1 MKHAFIFDIDG
12 TIADCSHRLKH
23 IQNDTPDWDTF
34 YSLCVND
41 KPIDNV
47 CHLLRMI
54 PSDVDIIFITGRS
67 EKWCNHT
74 ESWIGRYVFGTIRN
88 RALFMRADGDHRPDY
103 VIKKEIWEKHI
114 KDKYNVLG
122 VFEDR
127 DQVVKMWRELGLTCY
142 QVADGSY

>member
-1 MKHAFIFDIDG
+1 MKPAFIFDIDG
-12 TIADCSHRLKH
+12 TIADCSHRLH
-23 IQNDTPDWDTF
+23 FIQQETPDWDAF

-47 CHLLRMI
+47 CHLLRII

-67 EKWCNHT
+67 EKWRGDTNN
-74 ESWIGRYVFGTIRN
+74 WISLRVFGGFRPG
-88 RALFMRADGDHRPDY
+88 LLYMRADGDHRPDY
-103 VIKKEIWEKHI
+103 EIKKEIYEKHI
-114 KDKYNVLG
+114 KDNFNVLG

>member
-1 MKHAFIFDIDG
+1 MKSAFIFDIDG
-12 TIADCSHRLKH
+12 TIADCSHRLEH
-23 IQNDTPDWDTF
+23 IKKDNPDWNTF

-67 EKWCNHT
+67 DKFRNHT
-74 ESWIGRYVFGTIRN
+74 TEWLKRQIGSFADN
-88 RALFMRADGDHRPDY
+88 CLFMRKVGDFRPDY
-103 VIKKEIWEKHI
+103 QIKKEIYDKYI
-114 KDKYNVLG
+114 KDKYDVLG

-127 DQVVKMWRELGLTCY
+127 DQVVEMWRELGLTCY